1 MTAPSRE
8 LSEPYIIARVGGER
22 FGFATRDV
30 EEALDAPTVGW
41 VPVAQH
47 GLLGQMRHRDR
58 TVSAFDGGW
67 LFGLTRRARS
77 GETSENAAATALA
90 TTLAT
95 ALATTLATALA
106 TTLATAL
113 VLRDGDRR
121 MALIVDDVE
130 DLCAI
135 DMQGVRPVPRGAD
148 VDGVLRGV
156 VFAPA
161 PLEGLLSL
169 VRVSALIDRA
179 TSGVAVSE

>member
-95 ALATTLATALA
+95 ALATTLATAL
-106 TTLATAL
+106 

>member
-8 LSEPYIIARVGGER
+8 LFEPYIIARVGGER

-41 VPVAQH
+41 VPVAQR
-47 GLLGQMRHRDR
+47 GLLGQMRHRER

-67 LFGLTRRARS
+67 MFGLARRARS
-77 GETSENAAATALA
+77 GGAPDAATALM
-90 TTLAT
+90 
-95 ALATTLATALA
+95 
-106 TTLATAL
+106 
-113 VLRDGDRR
+113 LRDGDRR
-121 MALIVDDVE
+121 VALIVDDVE
-130 DLCAI
+130 ELCTI

-148 VDGVLRGV
+148 EDGILRGV

-169 VRVSALIDRA
+169 VRVAALIDRA
-179 TSGVAVSE
+179 TSGEAMFE

>member
-1 MTAPSRE
+1 MTAPSCE
-8 LSEPYIIARVGGER
+8 LIEPYIIARVGGER

-47 GLLGQMRHRDR
+47 GLLGQMRHRDH

-67 LFGLTRRARS
+67 MFGLTRRARI
-77 GETSENAAATALA
+77 GDTPETAA
-90 TTLAT
+90 
-95 ALATTLATALA
+95 
-106 TTLATAL
+106 ATAL

-121 MALIVDDVE
+121 VALIVDDVE

-161 PLEGLLSL
+161 PLEGLLGL

-179 TSGVAVSE
+179 TSGVVISE

>member
-1 MTAPSRE
+1 MTATSRE
-8 LSEPYIIARVGGER
+8 LFEPYIIARVGGER

-41 VPVAQH
+41 VPVAQR

-67 LFGLTRRARS
+67 MFGLARRARS
-77 GETSENAAATALA
+77 GDTPGNGAATALM
-90 TTLAT
+90 
-95 ALATTLATALA
+95 
-106 TTLATAL
+106 
-113 VLRDGDRR
+113 LRDGDRR
-121 MALIVDDVE
+121 VALIVDDVE
-130 DLCAI
+130 ELCTI

-148 VDGVLRGV
+148 EDGILRGV

-169 VRVSALIDRA
+169 VRVAALIDRA
-179 TSGVAVSE
+179 TSGDAMSE

>member
-58 TVSAFDGGW
+58 TVSAFDGAW
-67 LFGLTRRARS
+67 LFGVTRRARI
-77 GETSENAAATALA
+77 GDAPETALM
-90 TTLAT
+90 
-95 ALATTLATALA
+95 
-106 TTLATAL
+106 
-113 VLRDGDRR
+113 LRDGDRR
-121 MALIVDDVE
+121 VALIIDDVE
-130 DLCAI
+130 DLCTI

-161 PLEGLLSL
+161 PLQGLLSL
-169 VRVSALIDRA
+169 VRVAALIDRA
-179 TSGVAVSE
+179 TSGEAMSE

>member
-8 LSEPYIIARVGGER
+8 LSEPYIIARIGGER

-41 VPVAQH
+41 VPFAQN

-67 LFGLTRRARS
+67 MFGVTRSVRTADAP
-77 GETSENAAATALA
+77 ETALM
-90 TTLAT
+90 
-95 ALATTLATALA
+95 
-106 TTLATAL
+106 
-113 VLRDGDRR
+113 LRDGDRCV
-121 MALIVDDVE
+121 ALIVDDVE

-135 DMQGVRPVPRGAD
+135 AMQGVRPVPRGAD

-169 VRVSALIDRA
+169 VRVAALIDRA
-179 TSGVAVSE
+179 TSGEAISE

>member
-95 ALATTLATALA
+95 AL
-106 TTLATAL
+106 

>member
-8 LSEPYIIARVGGER
+8 SSEPYIIARIGGER

-41 VPVAQH
+41 VPVAQN

-67 LFGLTRRARS
+67 MFGLMRSARTADAP
-77 GETSENAAATALA
+77 ETALM
-90 TTLAT
+90 
-95 ALATTLATALA
+95 
-106 TTLATAL
+106 
-113 VLRDGDRR
+113 LRDGDRCV
-121 MALIVDDVE
+121 ALIVDEVE
-130 DLCAI
+130 DLCTI
-135 DMQGVRPVPRGAD
+135 DMLGVRPVPRGAD

-169 VRVSALIDRA
+169 VRVAALIDRA
-179 TSGVAVSE
+179 TSNEAISE